1 MSEGMTYEGCKVS
14 PANVIA
20 AVDSY
25 FPSIWQITASMEA
38 AASTNVKLNKPLVF
52 EWTSVLADNAKCDAA
67 AKADKSLG
75 KNAKGRRM
83 WRNNVLVY
91 EVTEMLVVKALALY
105 NQAGI
110 TVGAVAADDTSQH
123 TAAATSLRQ
132 GAGAMDYI
140 AGTLLPRWIK
150 IPPDRPPEVLMP
162 MLQSLSKMYIANA
175 QELAVDKA
183 LKGPKADF
191 PSFFEYLTNRH
202 SGFALNDDIE
212 VYEGGVEYAT

>member
-1 MSEGMTYEGCKVS
+1 MFSVTACLSGLSTRCSDRSSTVLSLLRTTCLWCAGSSCPPPVCLDGFLPADARALLQRAGRQRLRMSEGMTYEGCKVS

-38 AASTNVKLNKPLVF
+38 AASTNVKLTKPLVF
-52 EWTSVLADNAKCDAA
+52 EWTSVLCNNETAD
-67 AKADKSLG
+67 AKAK
-75 KNAKGRRM
+75 KEKQPMTNKGRKL

-132 GAGAMDYI
+132 GAGAMDGV
-140 AGTLLPRWIK
+140 GTVRVT
-150 IPPDRPPEVLMP
+150 E
-162 MLQSLSKMYIANA
+162 
-175 QELAVDKA
+175 
-183 LKGPKADF
+183 
-191 PSFFEYLTNRH
+191 T
-202 SGFALNDDIE
+202 
-212 VYEGGVEYAT
+212 